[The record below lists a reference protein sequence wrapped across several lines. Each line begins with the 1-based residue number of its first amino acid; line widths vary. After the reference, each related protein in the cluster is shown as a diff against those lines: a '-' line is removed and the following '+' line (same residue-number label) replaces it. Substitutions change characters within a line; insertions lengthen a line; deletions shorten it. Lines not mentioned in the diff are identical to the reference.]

1 LVDIAVLFFYI
12 SKGFGKMKISADIEI
27 LKNLKKINEKYKQN
41 QKIRKVSD
49 RELINQFKNEI
60 IVPKWVINDKTNQFF
75 NFFIV
80 GLAKITRKFL

>member
-1 LVDIAVLFFYI
+1 
-12 SKGFGKMKISADIEI
+12 MR
-27 LKNLKKINEKYKQN
+27 NINKTK
-41 QKIRKVSD
+41 KIRKVSD
-49 RELINQFKNEI
+49 QELINQFKNEI